1 MYYYEVAPTQIVRS
15 GVDSFTYSSEDQL
28 SVGHIVRISVGK
40 KLMTGLVIGITKKP
54 SFDVKPIESVV
65 ESQPI
70 PFPLVELG
78 RWLSGYYSTPL
89 AQTLQ
94 TLLPSGA
101 HKNRRKSQ
109 TSVSVSKRKRTH
121 FLLNDV
127 QQSAVAQID
136 STSGGTTLL
145 HGVTGSGKTAVYI
158 ELAKRQVEAGRSV
171 IILVPEIALT
181 SQLVAEFSQHFS
193 DILLTH
199 SRQTE
204 ADRHHVWIE
213 ALHSKSARVV
223 IGPRSALFIPVPSI
237 GLIVIDEAH
246 EPTYK
251 QEQSPRYHALRAAHY
266 LAEQSRAKLILG
278 SATPSVVDY
287 YLAESTDRPIIRM
300 DKPAVPSAYKPTVQ
314 VVDMTKRTHF
324 KRHRFLSDQALGQI
338 EQDSASGR
346 QVLVFHNRRGSAP
359 TTLCEQCGWQAG
371 CPRCFVP
378 LTLHADKHEMRC
390 HICNF
395 DARVPTSC
403 PECGNASIIH
413 KGIGTKLIESELR
426 RLFPKL
432 NIARF
437 DGDSGSDET
446 VEARYSELYDGTIDI
461 IIGTQVIAKGLD
473 LPKLHTVVVVQGDAG
488 LSLPDY
494 TSAERTFQLLAQV
507 VGRVGR
513 TSAETN
519 VIVQSYQPT
528 HPAITLGLAQN
539 YAEFYQLALKQRGRS
554 HFPPFTYLL
563 KLQCSYKTEAAAIRN
578 ARALADTLRSV
589 LPPDVRLLGPTPS
602 FYERAGGMYR
612 WQLVLKSPK
621 RSHLTDALAHLPPK
635 NWQYELDPISLL

>member
-1 MYYYEVAPTQIVRS
+1 MQYYEVAPTQIVRN
-15 GVDSFTYSSEDQL
+15 GVDSFTYSSEEPL
-28 SVGHIVRISVGK
+28 LPGHIVRISVGK
-40 KLMTGLVIGITKKP
+40 KIMTGLVLAIVAKP
-54 SFDVKPIESVV
+54 AFDIKPIESLL

-70 PFPLVELG
+70 PAPLVELA
-78 RWLSGYYSTPL
+78 RWLSSYYRTPL
-89 AQTLQ
+89 AQVLQ
-94 TLLPSGA
+94 TVLPSGA
-101 HKNRRKSQ
+101 HKKRRE
-109 TSVSVSKRKRTH
+109 THTIAPVSVRNRTN
-121 FLLNDV
+121 FVLNDA
-127 QQSAVAQID
+127 QRLAVSRID
-136 STSGGTTLL
+136 SANSGTALL

-158 ELAKRQVEAGRSV
+158 RLAERQVSAGRSV

-181 SQLVAEFSQHFS
+181 SQLVAEFSQHFN

-204 ADRHHVWIE
+204 AERHKVWKE
-213 ALHSKSARVV
+213 ALHSETPRVV
-223 IGPRSALFIPVPSI
+223 IGPRSALFVPVRDV

-246 EPTYK
+246 EPSYK

-266 LAEQSRAKLILG
+266 LAERSQAKLVLG

-287 YLAESTDRPIIRM
+287 YLAESTGRPIIRM
-300 DKPAVPSAYKPTVQ
+300 DQPAVPSAYKPVVK

-324 KRHRFLSDQALGQI
+324 KRHRFLSDQALAQI
-338 EQDSASGR
+338 EQDVASGK
-346 QVLVFHNRRGSAP
+346 QVLLFHNRRGSAP
-359 TTLCEQCGWQAG
+359 TTLCEQCAWQAG

-378 LTLHADKHEMRC
+378 LTLHADKHQMRC
-390 HICNF
+390 HICDF
-395 DARVPTSC
+395 KAHVPTSC

-426 RLFPKL
+426 RIFPKL
-432 NIARF
+432 TIARF
-437 DGDSGSDET
+437 DGDSATDET
-446 VEARYSELYDGTIDI
+446 VEARYSQLYDGTIDV

-513 TSAETN
+513 TSFETN
-519 VIVQSYQPT
+519 VIVQSYQPS
-528 HPAITLGLAQN
+528 HPAITLGLAQD
-539 YAEFYQLALKQRGRS
+539 YAAFYQLALQQRKRS
-554 HFPPFTYLL
+554 HFPPFTHLL
-563 KLQCSYKTEAAAIRN
+563 KLQCAYKTEAAAVRN
-578 ARALADTLRSV
+578 AKAMADTLRSS
-589 LPPDVRLLGPTPS
+589 LPPEVRLLGPTPS

-621 RSHLTDALAHLPPK
+621 RSYLTDALSLLPAK